1 MTRNP
6 GPTERP
12 APLSPGELFLRYLNR
27 QAEAQASGLGPAEP
41 VGEVEPYESVAEQP
55 VDARLAWS
63 DAIAAASFLGA
74 PAAEWPVPPDWPALV
89 AAPEPAVAV
98 PFCLGNFPQL
108 VRDLQ
113 PLMEGTALSASAE
126 RGTPVQSVG
135 LVAWA
140 EGQKGCPSLL
150 LAAGVLRLAKHFD
163 EAQAAL
169 QRLQDVPAAWSA
181 THANESAA
189 LAWHRGHYQE
199 ALRSWEAQAASVPV
213 LFNRGMACLFLG
225 RPADARGPLARA
237 VSGLPETSAWH
248 HLGQLYRTLAE
259 ARA

>member
-1 MTRNP
+1 MGGFLPNAARSCDLRPRRRPGMLYTGASLLPPGVPRWTPRESAPCLTVRSLAMTRNP

-98 PFCLGNFPQL
+98 P
-108 VRDLQ
+108 
-113 PLMEGTALSASAE
+113 
-126 RGTPVQSVG
+126 
-135 LVAWA
+135 
-140 EGQKGCPSLL
+140 
-150 LAAGVLRLAKHFD
+150 
-163 EAQAAL
+163 
-169 QRLQDVPAAWSA
+169 
-181 THANESAA
+181 
-189 LAWHRGHYQE
+189 
-199 ALRSWEAQAASVPV
+199 
-213 LFNRGMACLFLG
+213 
-225 RPADARGPLARA
+225 
-237 VSGLPETSAWH
+237 
-248 HLGQLYRTLAE
+248 
-259 ARA
+259 